1 MNPTSI
7 VAWWGAILS
16 TGVFA
21 WDIYKYRSAG
31 PKLRFTAQ
39 TGMETVNAPFY
50 EGKTLI
56 VANVTNYGDR
66 PTTITT
72 VAFEYFKGSR
82 RWRKK
87 KPDKAATNSECHTTT
102 SIRIK
107 AWCRLDW
114 TYYSKPG
121 NRRVGHDG
129 DPRHAGISLAHR
141 ETVAAAY
148 CH

>member
-1 MNPTSI
+1 MVGSDTLDGGS
-7 VAWWGAILS
+7 
-16 TGVFA
+16 VFA

-87 KPDKAATNSECHTTT
+87 KPVKAAVTLTPSVTQPLPFE
-102 SIRIK
+102 
-107 AWCRLDW
+107 L
-114 TYYSKPG
+114 KPG
-121 NRRVGHDG
+121 VVWTGLIIQN
-129 DPRHAGISLAHR
+129 PEIEEWATTGILDMLVYHSHTGKPLRQRIAIKKR
-141 ETVAAAY
+141 K
-148 CH
+148 